1 MAGGRIVDDRGR
13 EVLLRGVN
21 VNAFVEYWA
30 YDPGLATTYPFTEED
45 ADLIAGMGWN
55 VVRLLLSWSRVEPE
69 PGVYDEGYLDE
80 IAGAVRALQRRGI
93 YTVIDL
99 HQDAWGPALAARE
112 DEGCGPA
119 SPAAFGWDGA
129 PGWATLGGDASR
141 CALLG
146 TRELS
151 PAVRASF
158 DAFWTDAPG
167 PGGVGIQARYL
178 AMLSHV
184 AARFGRDDAVAG
196 YDLMNE
202 PNALFFFV
210 GPDTREAFT
219 GFYTDAVAAVR
230 AGEASVGAPRRLI
243 FFEPSITWSD
253 YGFGAP
259 LPFTDDDQIVY
270 SPHIYQGGI
279 NSLPLGE
286 AAFQQAL
293 DEAASLFGGAPIL
306 VGEWGSDPRRAEDP
320 GDDYFELHQT
330 LQDQFRFGA
339 TLWTWREACGDPHK
353 AGDVRAGVVPYVWGL
368 FDVDCASNQVAGMR
382 AALRAALLRP
392 ALRAAPGRVS
402 DVAWDPVA
410 RRFEARG
417 ESAAAGTS
425 FVVFWPSSDG
435 PPPRTDTKG
444 LEGVH
449 AVHARGGHHFVVGWS
464 RGGAW
469 DMTLEDRRYGGD
481 TILEDRR

>member
-1 MAGGRIVDDRGR
+1 M
-13 EVLLRGVN
+13 
-21 VNAFVEYWA
+21 
-30 YDPGLATTYPFTEED
+30 
-45 ADLIAGMGWN
+45 
-55 VVRLLLSWSRVEPE
+55 
-69 PGVYDEGYLDE
+69 
-80 IAGAVRALQRRGI
+80 
-93 YTVIDL
+93 
-99 HQDAWGPALAARE
+99 
-112 DEGCGPA
+112 
-119 SPAAFGWDGA
+119 
-129 PGWATLGGDASR
+129 
-141 CALLG
+141 LLG

-184 AARFGRDDAVAG
+184 AARFARYDAVAG

-202 PNALFFFV
+202 PNALFFWW
-210 GPDTREAFT
+210 A
-219 GFYTDAVAAVR
+219 R
-230 AGEASVGAPRRLI
+230 ARARRSPVLHRRGRSPSAPARPAVGAPRRLI
-243 FFEPSITWSD
+243 FFEPSIIWSD

-320 GDDYFELHQT
+320 GDDYFELHQA

-368 FDVDCASNQVAGMR
+368 FDVDCATQPGGRDARG
-382 AALRAALLRP
+382 AP
-392 ALRAAPGRVS
+392 GRAAPPGAARSSRPGLRRRVGSGGATLRGAGRER
-402 DVAWDPVA
+402 DRRA
-410 RRFEARG
+410 RASWCSGR
-417 ESAAAGTS
+417 AAAGRR
-425 FVVFWPSSDG
+425 PG
-435 PPPRTDTKG
+435 PTRRVC
-444 LEGVH
+444 EGVH

-469 DMTLEDRRYGGD
+469 DMTLEDRR
-481 TILEDRR
+481 